1 MKVKKK
7 FCSRTIVNLKKN
19 GITLQIALSRT
30 LTLWPVSA
38 MMSGLLVFPSVTPSY
53 YAQFPFPTKLQL
65 VKRKKSSRL
74 SPSRLIA
81 RSQRCSLPYSSSHV
95 ATANGV
101 RWEIESERN
110 RQMKGGKNNCPSLSL
125 THLLWEWERE
135 GVTYHHLLSV
145 SSRDGW
151 NRFKTTGNSS
161 SWTPQ

>member
-1 MKVKKK
+1 MG
-7 FCSRTIVNLKKN
+7 F
-19 GITLQIALSRT
+19 TLRIATALV
-30 LTLWPVSA
+30 LTLWGSFRNVVMFYFTCVPSWMVLCAPLCNAFVSQL
-38 MMSGLLVFPSVTPSY
+38 SFSS
-53 YAQFPFPTKLQL
+53 KLQL
-65 VKRKKSSRL
+65 GKRKKSSRL

-101 RWEIESERN
+101 RWEIESGRN
-110 RQMKGGKNNCPSLSL
+110 RQMKGGENNCPSLSL